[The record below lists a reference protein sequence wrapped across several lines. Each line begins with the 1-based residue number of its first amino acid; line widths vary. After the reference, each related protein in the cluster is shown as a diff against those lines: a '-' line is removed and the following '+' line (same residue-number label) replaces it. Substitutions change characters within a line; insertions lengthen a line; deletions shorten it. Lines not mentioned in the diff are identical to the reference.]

1 MKNEGVE
8 DLVSRENSRD
18 ESRIR
23 LERYDMVIIQLY
35 WM

>member
-8 DLVSRENSRD
+8 DLISMEDDRE

-23 LERYDMVIIQLY
+23 LERYDMVDVVK
-35 WM
+35 